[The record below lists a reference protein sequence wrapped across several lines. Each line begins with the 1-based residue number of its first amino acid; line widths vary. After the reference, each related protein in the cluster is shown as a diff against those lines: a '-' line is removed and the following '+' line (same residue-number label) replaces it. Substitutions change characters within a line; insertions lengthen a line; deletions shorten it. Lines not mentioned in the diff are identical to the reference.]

1 MARETLKSLIKKINK
16 NDKKIL
22 GMSTKAGLL
31 LVIVA
36 AITLEATSVIQYLYS
51 QRAIKQEASLRA
63 ESELENAENKIMDV
77 VDQAEAAVRNS
88 VWVAQW
94 CLEHTDSIQ
103 SIPQRIVS
111 ENPVVVGSTMALVP
125 GYNEK
130 YPLHAP
136 YAARDM
142 KTGEIRLLS
151 LATEEYDYPSMEW
164 FTKPLELQDN
174 YWSEP
179 YFDENGGDMLMTTFS
194 MPIKDKDGTIAAILT
209 ADISLEWFKELVDEM
224 QVYPNSF
231 NMVVS
236 RSGKIMVCPVENL
249 VMNTTVDQF
258 AKESDN
264 FEGFN
269 SVNTS
274 MLAGQTGEKAVRYK
288 GQINHVFYSPVE
300 RTGWAMAIVL
310 PESELYSGVRRVS
323 LVVKLLQLLGLAML
337 IVILRVLAKNQLKY
351 QHLNE
356 QKERIENEL
365 HIAREIQMAMIPKT
379 FPPFPE
385 RKDLDMTAS
394 IIPAKEVG
402 GDLYDFFIRDEKL
415 FFCIGDV
422 SGKGIPASL
431 VMAVTRSL
439 FRAMSAHE
447 DNPAKIVTLM
457 NETMSEDN
465 ESNMFVTFFC
475 GVLDLTQGQLRY
487 CNAGHN
493 PPMILTDD
501 IRMLPIEPNVPLGIL
516 KGMEFVEQETSFN
529 YDDALFLYTD
539 GLSEAENIAQEQ
551 FGESRIEAALH
562 GRKSSDAH
570 LKNIEQKVSLFVG
583 DAPQSDDLTMLFIHY
598 LGCENKNTH
607 HLTLHNDI
615 NQVALLPELVE
626 SVTGQMKLDI
636 VAETNLNLALE
647 EAVVNVI
654 SYAYPEGT
662 DGLVDIDASVDGNK
676 VTFVITDS
684 GKAFDPTTKEGPD
697 ITAGVEERPIG
708 GLGIHLVRTIMDT
721 VSYER
726 KEEQN
731 ILTISKTY

>member
-1 MARETLKSLIKKINK
+1 M
-16 NDKKIL
+16 
-22 GMSTKAGLL
+22 KAGLL
-31 LVIVA
+31 VVVVA
-36 AITLEATSVIQYLYS
+36 AISLEATSIIQYIYS
-51 QRAIKQEASLRA
+51 QRAIQQEASLRA
-63 ESELENAENKIMDV
+63 ESELESAENRIMDV

-94 CLEHTDSIQ
+94 CLESPDSIQ
-103 SIPQRIVS
+103 RIPQRVVS

-125 GYNEK
+125 GYSEK
-130 YPLHAP
+130 YPLYAP

-142 KTGEIRLLS
+142 KTGEIRMLS

-164 FTKPLELQDN
+164 FTKPLELQDS

-179 YFDENGGDMLMTTFS
+179 YFDENGGDILMTTFS

-209 ADISLEWFKELVDEM
+209 ADISLDWLSELVDDM
-224 QVYPNSF
+224 MVYPKAF
-231 NMVVS
+231 NMIVS
-236 RSGKIMVCPVENL
+236 RSGQIMVCPVETL
-249 VMNTTVDQF
+249 VMHKTIDQF
-258 AKESDN
+258 AMESDN
-264 FEGFN
+264 YEGLNF
-269 SVNTS
+269 VNEA
-274 MLAGQTGEKAVRYK
+274 MLSGQSGEIPVRYK
-288 GQINHVFYSPVE
+288 GQTNHVYFSPVE
-300 RTGWAMAIVL
+300 RTGWSLSIVI
-310 PESELYSGVRRVS
+310 PESVLYSGVRRVS
-323 LVVKLLQLLGLAML
+323 VIVKLLQLLGLIML
-337 IVILRVLAKNQLKY
+337 MVILRVLAKNQFKY
-351 QHLNE
+351 YTLNE
-356 QKERIENEL
+356 QKKRMENEL
-365 HIAREIQMAMIPKT
+365 HIASEIQMAMIPKT

-385 RKDLDMTAS
+385 RKDIDMAAA

-457 NETMSEDN
+457 NETMSDDN
-465 ESNMFVTFFC
+465 KSNMFVTFFC
-475 GVLDLTQGQLRY
+475 GVLDLAKGQLHY

-493 PPMILTDD
+493 PPMILTDA

-539 GLSEAENIAQEQ
+539 GLSEAENITQEQ

-562 GRKSSDAH
+562 GRKRSDVH
-570 LKNIEQKVSLFVG
+570 LKNIEQKVAQFVG
-583 DAPQSDDLTMLFIHY
+583 EAPQSDDLTMLFIHY
-598 LGCENKNTH
+598 LGHGSKNTQR
-607 HLTLHNDI
+607 LTLHNDI
-615 NQVALLPELVE
+615 KQIALLPEFVDA
-626 SVTGQMKLDI
+626 VTGQVKIEPLDI
-636 VAETNLNLALE
+636 ANLNLALE
-647 EAVVNVI
+647 EAVANVI

-662 DGLVDIDASVDGNK
+662 DGLVTIDACVEGSK

-684 GKAFDPTTKEGPD
+684 GKAFDPTAKEELD

-731 ILTISKTY
+731 ILTITKTY